1 MAKTSKKD
9 ALGQGI
15 KALLGNIDIESDINP
30 ARSLPTVTI
39 GSIAEIPVE
48 QITPNPF
55 QPRTEFDIEKLQELA
70 DSIYIHGVIQPITVR
85 SLGHNEYQLIAGERR
100 WRATQ
105 LAGLEQIPA
114 YIRTADDQQMLEMAL
129 IENIQREDLN
139 PMEVALNY
147 QRLILECSLTQ
158 NDLAVRL
165 GKGRTTITN
174 FLRLLKLPPDIQA
187 GLKTQKITMGH
198 ARALIEIAEVE
209 VQLSIYQQA
218 IAQEW
223 SVRQVENAVR
233 QWRENQQRSHVA
245 PIIGNVPELSVHLRK
260 VQKNL
265 EQHFGTKVQL
275 RQSSDGKGQININ
288 FASNEELNRILD
300 MMNYE
305 A

>member
-30 ARSLPTVTI
+30 ARSLPTVTT
-39 GSIAEIPVE
+39 GSITEIPIE

-55 QPRTEFDIEKLQELA
+55 QPRIEFDIEKLQELA

-85 SLGHNEYQLIAGERR
+85 LLGHNEYQLIAGERR

-105 LAGLEQIPA
+105 LAGMEQIPA

-147 QRLILECSLTQ
+147 QRLISECSLTQ

-187 GLKTQKITMGH
+187 GLKSQKIAMGH
-198 ARALIEIAEVE
+198 ARALIEIAEVD

-233 QWRENQQRSHVA
+233 LWRESQQRSLVA
-245 PIIGNVPELSVHLRK
+245 PIVGNAPELSVHLRK
-260 VQKNL
+260 VQNNL

-305 A
+305 S